1 MAERQHMCHLNPVHA
16 IGHRVAMVLPAEWHQ
31 DVSLRHVLELVVQ
44 FQ

>member
-1 MAERQHMCHLNPVHA
+1 MAKWEHMYHLNPVHA
-16 IGHRVAMVLPAEWHQ
+16 IGHRVAVVLPAKWHQ